1 MAMRM
6 PECTWRW
13 AWTAFLK
20 WGLNPAL
27 PSNLSASQR
36 WQVVLWSLRPG
47 IKHHYA
53 EPVTE
58 WLHGHLPTAILLARM
73 EHKGAGWYRVPSM
86 PAAIHLRRRLGA
98 HVLEGDFVRIERG
111 VVTMKGCVDEHHQVC
126 EFWMIDDP

>member
-1 MAMRM
+1 MAMRL
-6 PECTWRW
+6 PEWTWHW

-20 WGLNPAL
+20 WSLNPTLA
-27 PSNLSASQR
+27 SNVTTRQR

-47 IKHHYA
+47 IKHHYV

-58 WLHGHLPTAILLARM
+58 WLHRYLPTAILLARLQRQ
-73 EHKGAGWYRVPSM
+73 GAGWYRVPNT